1 MKKTVAIVHYNTPE
15 LLRACMLSILKQ
27 GAEWHFVVFENSDK
41 APLLPQQI
49 GGGVTMEVIDNT
61 KGQVIDFE
69 AELEKYPKRLKR
81 MAVEG
86 KCNFGSVKH
95 MMSVD
100 WLIWNIKEPFVLCDS
115 DILLK
120 ASIDDL
126 FDDGFTA
133 GGKCETEWGRGMH
146 RLLPYMCYINAPE
159 CRRLGLHFFDPKR
172 AWGLGAGTENGN
184 WYDTGA
190 SFLEDLKAC
199 KEARL
204 KTVDVMARIEHL
216 GAGSYKG
223 GEKAPGWLARHRY
236 LWEPLPQPL
245 PLQGGEKRRNQNDEI
260 MIEHVS
266 VFSQDGKQYHLSAEK
281 GWLLKAKDTGAVRQ
295 VVNTMKIDRWE
306 VIADPTVAAVTQ
318 PHTQLEEKPKERKRR
333 KPKRA

>member
-1 MKKTVAIVHYNTPE
+1 MKKQKICIVHYNTPE
-15 LLRACMLSILKQ
+15 LLRAAVLSIFKQ
-27 GAEWHFVVFENSDK
+27 VDNPHIIIFDNSDHD
-41 APLLPQQI
+41 PF
-49 GGGVTMEVIDNT
+49 GYMEGIAVIDNT
-61 KGQVIDFE
+61 QGQIIDFE
-69 AELEKYPKRLKR
+69 KELAKYPKRLKR

-95 MMSVD
+95 MMSID
-100 WLIWNIKEPFVLCDS
+100 WLIWNTKEPFVLCDS

-120 ASIDDL
+120 APIDDL

-172 AWGLGAGTENGN
+172 AWGLGAGTEKGN

-204 KTVDVMARIEHL
+204 KNVDVMSRIEHL

-223 GEKAPGWLARHRY
+223 GEKAPGWLARHKH
-236 LWEPLPQPL
+236 LWNPDYEYK
-245 PLQGGEKRRNQNDEI
+245 GTITHKNEI
-260 MIEHVS
+260 SMEHVS
-266 VFSQDGKQYHLSAEK
+266 VFTQDGRQFHLSAEQ
-281 GWLLKAKDTGAVRQ
+281 GWLLKAKDTGDVRQ
-295 VVNTMKIDRWE
+295 VVNTMKVDRWE
-306 VIADPTVAAVTQ
+306 VIADPTVAAVTEPQ
-318 PHTQLEEKPKERKRR
+318 AQLTEKPKGERKYRR
-333 KPKRA
+333 KKG